1 MNKLTI
7 STDFTDIALPTDL
20 AASQQLNREL
30 LALVAALK
38 AKVEQ
43 LETEVAELKA
53 RLNDS
58 SATSSHPPSRDT
70 PIRANLISYPL
81 D

>member
-7 STDFTDIALPTDL
+7 STDFTDTALPTDL
-20 AASQQLNREL
+20 PPSQQLNREL

-38 AKVEQ
+38 TKLEQ
-43 LETEVAELKA
+43 LETQVAELKA

-58 SATSSHPPSRDT
+58 SATASNPPSRDT
-70 PIRANLISYPL
+70 K
-81 D
+81 